1 MYLKA
6 KTDDVVVIPSPVG
19 LPGRALKN
27 AFVNGLMTGYKKT
40 INQCNGCLKNCLQQ
54 YCIMQALHQAQK
66 GKVED
71 GVVFAGK
78 NVHLIHDILPVQEIM
93 DRMFRECRM
102 QWA

>member
-1 MYLKA
+1 M
-6 KTDDVVVIPSPVG
+6 
-19 LPGRALKN
+19 LKN
-27 AFVNGLMTGYKKT
+27 YQKVIVNFSVFLYNNSIMIKCLSKKG
-40 INQCNGCLKNCLQQ
+40 IKQLFCLKNCSQQ